1 MVTQDSDTSLLR
13 LELQQTHPT
22 LCVAAVIIP
31 NSLVSI
37 IRTQASLAQQ
47 QLVQTHGF
55 ARGEV
60 PLNYIEQNFKKTLSD
75 HVQEF
80 LFKYL
85 VINFL
90 YKNIRDK
97 KILVAGEPRLTT
109 IDIQPGQDA
118 VFNFELTLFSP
129 LELQEWKYFP
139 FKAPKRKKY
148 KDLDR
153 QVDSFIKEEKENFD
167 KVTDSSIHVS
177 DWVNFDIFIVDAK
190 NQPLF
195 NDHKE
200 NLWLKIGDEEA
211 DATLRDI
218 FIGKNI
224 GDTFFSNNKGL
235 QEYFSDEID
244 TRYNFCITI
253 HDVLQHSFFCLEN
266 FKRYFKLKTNKEVY
280 QKLIEVFSYRNDLSQ
295 RRSMVEETLKLLLS
309 KHRFTV
315 PNHLILRQQKIVLAA
330 IQHNP
335 DYHVYRMQKDFNE
348 RVRQLAEKQAK
359 EALIMDQIGYQENIT
374 ASHQDIKT
382 YLNLT
387 KRPRTKEFIYF
398 THPLSRIGGQETPI
412 ATEELKLACSRE
424 KTLNHIIYHL
434 TQK

>member
-1 MVTQDSDTSLLR
+1 MLAVETERSLLR
-13 LELQQTHPT
+13 LELQQEHPT
-22 LCVAAVIIP
+22 LCNASVIIP
-31 NSLVSI
+31 APLVSTI
-37 IRTQASLAQQ
+37 YKQASLAQQ
-47 QLVQTHGF
+47 RIIQTHGF

-60 PLNYIEQNFKKTLSD
+60 PLHYIENNFKTTLLE

-97 KILVAGEPRLTT
+97 KLLVAGEPRLDS
-109 IDIQPGQDA
+109 IFLESGKDA
-118 VFNFELTLFSP
+118 LFNFKLTLFAP

-153 QVDSFIKEEKENFD
+153 QVDSFIKEEKDNFD
-167 KVTDSSIHVS
+167 TVKSTGIEIG
-177 DWVNFDIFIVDAK
+177 DWINFDIFLVDD
-190 NQPLF
+190 NLQPLLL
-195 NDHKE
+195 NHKE

-211 DATLRDI
+211 DATLREL
-218 FIGKNI
+218 FLGKNN
-224 GDTFFSNNKGL
+224 GDTFCSDNKGI

-244 TRYNFCITI
+244 TRYNFCLTITDI
-253 HDVLQHSFFCLEN
+253 LQNSYFCLEN
-266 FKRYFKLKTNKEVY
+266 FKRYFKLKTNKEIY

-295 RRSMVEETLKLLLS
+295 RRSMVEETFKLLFS

-315 PNHLILRQQKIVLAA
+315 PNHLILRQQKMVLNE

-335 DYHVYRMQKDFNE
+335 DYHVYRMQKDFKE
-348 RVRQLAEKQAK
+348 RVRQLAEKQSK
-359 EALIMDQIGYQENIT
+359 EALIIDQIGYQENIS

-398 THPLSRIGGQETPI
+398 TPPLSKIRGQEIPI